1 MAASKIFTA
10 ACNLLLKDYTR
21 TVAECKIGI
30 NTLLNGTAKLV
41 GKTIS
46 KEDGTGF
53 EEDFDPEEDAKEG
66 FTKSS
71 NPVKRPGAKGSTV
84 MPGLGAGRQRM
95 NTGSKTAN
103 FSDDDEDDFE
113 SPSVNKPGYATARKG
128 ARGNTTMAGL
138 GARRQRMNTGS
149 KTPNFV
155 DSKGRTKD
163 VIAQVEDEHISA
175 KELEKRRAAQRKGA
189 RR

>member
-1 MAASKIFTA
+1 MKKIFTA

-66 FTKSS
+66 FTPRRVSDRNK
-71 NPVKRPGAKGSTV
+71 
-84 MPGLGAGRQRM
+84 
-95 NTGSKTAN
+95 
-103 FSDDDEDDFE
+103 DDDTGYNT
-113 SPSVNKPGYATARKG
+113 SRNKWKAS
-128 ARGNTTMAGL
+128 GNKKITPTT
-138 GARRQRMNTGS
+138 T
-149 KTPNFV
+149 
-155 DSKGRTKD
+155 DSKGRVKNIVAD
-163 VIAQVEDEHISA
+163 VEQKHISA
-175 KELEKRRAAQRKGA
+175 KELEKRKAVQRKGP
-189 RR
+189 RKR